1 MGILLEIKLRLV
13 TGRIKKMIILD
24 KKYKVSELYEINSF
38 ANGFVKGVVDLS
50 RELVALDADMHYELA
65 DYLKEQHGSKEIDMW
80 GFNLWL
86 ENQSMD
92 EILEFDS
99 FINIHN
105 NQLHGFPRG
114 GMGIVDPDIMAKAK
128 EVICKWIQF

>member
-1 MGILLEIKLRLV
+1 MVIL
-13 TGRIKKMIILD
+13 TD
-24 KKYKVSELYEINSF
+24 KKTIKEICNINDF
-38 ANGFVKGVVDLS
+38 QNGFVKGVVDLG
-50 RELVALDADMHYELA
+50 RELIALDADMHYELA
-65 DYLKEQHGSKEIDMW
+65 DYLKEQCGSQESDMW

-86 ENQSMD
+86 DNDEME

-114 GMGIVDPDIMAKAK
+114 GMGILDHDLEERAT

>member
-1 MGILLEIKLRLV
+1 
-13 TGRIKKMIILD
+13 MIILD
-24 KKYKVSELYEINSF
+24 RQHTVKELKEINSF

-50 RELVALDADMHYELA
+50 QELVALDADMHYELA
-65 DYLKEQHGSKEIDMW
+65 DYLKGQRGSREIDMW

-86 ENQSMD
+86 DNQSMD
-92 EILEFDS
+92 EILEYDS

-114 GMGIVDPDIMAKAK
+114 GMGILDSDIMAKAT

>member
-1 MGILLEIKLRLV
+1 
-13 TGRIKKMIILD
+13 MIILER
-24 KKYKVSELYEINSF
+24 KYTIKELHDINSF
-38 ANGFVKGVVDLS
+38 ANGFVKGVVDL
-50 RELVALDADMHYELA
+50 EQEFIALDADMHYELA
-65 DYLKEQHGSKEIDMW
+65 DYLKEECGSKEINMW

-86 ENQSMD
+86 ENKSMD
-92 EILEFDS
+92 EILEYDS

-114 GMGIVDPDIMAKAK
+114 GMGILDSGIMAKAT

>member
-1 MGILLEIKLRLV
+1 
-13 TGRIKKMIILD
+13 MIILD
-24 KKYKVSELYEINSF
+24 RKYTMKELSETNSF
-38 ANGFVKGVVDLS
+38 FNSFVKGVVDLDK
-50 RELVALDADMHYELA
+50 ELVALGADMHYELA
-65 DYLKEQHGSKEIDMW
+65 DYLKEQRGSKESDMW

-86 ENQSMD
+86 ENQTMD
-92 EILEFDS
+92 EILEYDS

-114 GMGIVDPDIMAKAK
+114 GMGILDSNIMARAT

>member
-1 MGILLEIKLRLV
+1 
-13 TGRIKKMIILD
+13 MIILEE
-24 KKYKVSELYEINSF
+24 KKTIKDIISIRDF
-38 ANGFVKGVVDLS
+38 PNGFVKGVVDIEK
-50 RELVALDADMHYELA
+50 ELVAIDADMHYELA
-65 DYLKEQHGSKEIDMW
+65 DLLKEERNSKEIDMW

-86 ENQSMD
+86 DNESVED
-92 EILEFDS
+92 ILEYDS

-114 GMGIVDPDIMAKAK
+114 GMSILDADIEARAT

>member
-1 MGILLEIKLRLV
+1 MIILTEKKTLKELLEI
-13 TGRIKKMIILD
+13 
-24 KKYKVSELYEINSF
+24 NNF
-38 ANGFVKGVVDLS
+38 PNGFVKGVVDLKQ
-50 RELVALDADMHYELA
+50 ELVALDADMHFELA
-65 DYLKEQHGSKEIDMW
+65 DYLKEQQDSKEIDMW

-86 ENQSMD
+86 DNDIIED
-92 EILEFDS
+92 ILEYDS

-114 GMGIVDPDIMAKAK
+114 GMDILDLNIKTKAT

>member
-1 MGILLEIKLRLV
+1 
-13 TGRIKKMIILD
+13 MIILD
-24 KKYKVSELYEINSF
+24 RKYSIKEIYEINSF
-38 ANGFVKGVVDLS
+38 INGFVKGVVDLDK
-50 RELVALDADMHYELA
+50 ELVALDADMHYELA
-65 DYLKEQHGSKEIDMW
+65 DYLKEQRGSNESDLW

-86 ENQSMD
+86 ENQSID
-92 EILEFDS
+92 AILEYDS

-114 GMGIVDPDIMAKAK
+114 GMGILDSAIRQRAT

>member
-1 MGILLEIKLRLV
+1 MV
-13 TGRIKKMIILD
+13 ILD
-24 KKYKVSELYEINSF
+24 KKYTIKELCKINSF
-38 ANGFVKGVVDLS
+38 INGFVKGVVDLDK
-50 RELVALDADMHYELA
+50 ELVALDADMHYELA
-65 DYLKEQHGSKEIDMW
+65 DYLKEQRGSKESDMW

-92 EILEFDS
+92 EILEYDS

-105 NQLHGFPRG
+105 NQMHGFPRG
-114 GMGIVDPDIMAKAK
+114 GMGILDPDIMEKAT

>member
-1 MGILLEIKLRLV
+1 
-13 TGRIKKMIILD
+13 MIILD
-24 KKYKVSELYEINSF
+24 RKYAIKELNEQNSF
-38 ANGFVKGVVDLS
+38 VNGFVKGVVDLNQ
-50 RELVALDADMHYELA
+50 ELVALDADMHYELA
-65 DYLKEQHGSKEIDMW
+65 DYLKEKCGSKELDMW

-86 ENQSMD
+86 ENQLPD
-92 EILEFDS
+92 EILEYDS

-114 GMGIVDPDIMAKAK
+114 GMGILDPDIRAKAT